1 MGAGIGDILEG
12 TQLSRT
18 FIIDMEP
25 YTEETKPERRY
36 DSSDTADLDKINAYL
51 CNWASTVQL
60 DPNPDTAGLIRRLA
74 DNARGLLAVADSCSP
89 EWGKKAREALMVY
102 AEREKAEKPHYL
114 IVKHGLA
121 IFDAAGLTK
130 ATDVMSTVQFNRELR
145 LLDLPDAI
153 WSRYRGPGG
162 MGYPHPITMF
172 EQAALFRRKPNAI
185 VSHSHW
191 PPGVKRIPGVSSGK
205 VYRRGDFEVS
215 LGKHEKRS
223 RQLRLVAPSSD

>member
-1 MGAGIGDILEG
+1 
-12 TQLSRT
+12 
-18 FIIDMEP
+18 MEP

-36 DSSDTADLDKINAYL
+36 DSSDTADLDKINSYL

-60 DPNPDTAGLIRRLA
+60 NPNPDTTGLIRRLA

-89 EWGKKAREALMVY
+89 EWGKKARKALMVY
-102 AEREKAEKPHYL
+102 AERENAEKPHYL

-145 LLDLPDAI
+145 LLDLPDAN

-172 EQAALFRRKPNAI
+172 EQAALLRRKPNTV

-191 PPGVKRIPGVSSGK
+191 PEGQKRIPGVSSGK
-205 VYRRGDFEVS
+205 VYRRGDFDVS
-215 LGKHEKRS
+215 LGMHEKRS
-223 RQLRLVAPSSD
+223 KPQLRLVAPSSD